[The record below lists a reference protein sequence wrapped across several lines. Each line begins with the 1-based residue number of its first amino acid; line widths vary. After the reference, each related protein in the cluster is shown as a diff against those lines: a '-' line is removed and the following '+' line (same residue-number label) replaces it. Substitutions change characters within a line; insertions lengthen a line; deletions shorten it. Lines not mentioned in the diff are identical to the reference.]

1 MVKIRLMRMGGKHR
15 PLYRLV
21 VADSRSPR
29 SGRYIEII
37 GHYNPTTDPSTIQI
51 DEAKAL
57 SWLRRGARPSG
68 AARVLL
74 NRSGVLAKA
83 AGPERAAASGG
94 A

>member
-29 SGRYIEII
+29 GGRYIEII
-37 GHYNPTTDPSTIQI
+37 GHYNPTTDPSTIKI

-57 SWLRRGARPSG
+57 LWLRKGARPSD

-74 NRSGVLAKA
+74 HRSGILAKA
-83 AGPERAAASGG
+83 ASPEGAEASRG